1 VTPVAVP
8 AHPSVVV
15 MPVCL
20 QHIQVKHLLKILS
33 VSQLSQPSRIL
44 FGEWQ
49 PMHNLF
55 HNLRVCVTLH
65 ACRGVLGPLH
75 GTL

>member
-1 VTPVAVP
+1 VLP
-8 AHPSVVV
+8 ATLWLHLHLIAAPAWLALCCCVL
-15 MPVCL
+15 CL

-49 PMHNLF
+49 
-55 HNLRVCVTLH
+55 V
-65 ACRGVLGPLH
+65 A
-75 GTL
+75 